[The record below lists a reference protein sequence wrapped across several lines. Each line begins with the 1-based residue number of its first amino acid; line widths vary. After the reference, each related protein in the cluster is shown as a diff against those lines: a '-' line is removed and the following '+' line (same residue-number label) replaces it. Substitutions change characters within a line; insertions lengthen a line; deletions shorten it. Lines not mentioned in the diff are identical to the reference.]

1 MNIVIKIAITA
12 SLSRISFEMINNRN
26 CSSIWLSNM
35 FNSCNSA
42 ASLSCIFRFLV
53 KLGVDI
59 DLERLKLFV
68 SIELGRRIP
77 LVEQAFLAHILLD
90 HFVDILVICRIF
102 ICYLVDAL
110 ISIGHTSSLFHLLG
124 TINVRV
130 IRISLNRFDNVFN
143 LIKSIDRQVHHV
155 LLQELSELNLL
166 QFNFF
171 VLLNDRLIL
180 LRSLFF
186 KLLDFLHLL

>member
-1 MNIVIKIAITA
+1 M
-12 SLSRISFEMINNRN
+12 MINNRN

-42 ASLSCIFRFLV
+42 VSLSCIFRLLV
-53 KLGVDI
+53 KLGVDV
-59 DLERLKLFV
+59 DLERLKLLV

-77 LVEQAFLAHILLD
+77 LVEQAFLTHILLY
-90 HFVDILVICRIF
+90 HFIDILVICRIF

-110 ISIGHTSSLFHLLG
+110 ISIGHSPSLFHLLG
-124 TINVRV
+124 AINVRV
-130 IRISLNRFDNVFN
+130 IRISLNFIRFDDVFDF
-143 LIKSIDRQVHHV
+143 IKSIDRQVHHV

-171 VLLNDRLIL
+171 VLLNDRLIFL
-180 LRSLFF
+180 CSLFF
-186 KLLDFLHLL
+186 FNNFLLLY